1 MFVLTESAVNLSKII
16 NSGDSPGEN
25 SLGGTNQY
33 IITLMKPSIRVN
45 LVFVL
50 VPAGYAFKPETVQ
63 TVLASRTE
71 ILDEQDRGL
80 DSLYEVIVRQKRI
93 AQNIE
98 GEVEVQ
104 VTRNIS

>member
-1 MFVLTESAVNLSKII
+1 
-16 NSGDSPGEN
+16 
-25 SLGGTNQY
+25 
-33 IITLMKPSIRVN
+33 MKPSIRVN

-104 VTRNIS
+104 VTTNISWKFTKGKTLVNFTFVTWNQLTVIVADEWVSWT